1 MLVVSIQKTDDS
13 KPLDGRGSRTA
24 EGRALPSPL
33 AASIR
38 PSRILIFC
46 EVKAEDHWTSGSGIR
61 GRQGEVTLFG
71 SLGCPSRT
79 PQRPQPGLLTHNL
92 YGYVNVI
99 RASMLTGLMFHR
111 PQDPM
116 DFLEGCLS
124 RVREIGGVEKV
135 RWDTFIT
142 TDKKALPP
150 AGQRAQLRSQSSSAV
165 LPRGDRQL
173 GHQLSIESDTDLSET
188 DELIAEYVI
197 FDPQKPRPRI
207 ILIIGGP
214 ASGKGTQSLKTAER
228 YGFVYISVGEVL
240 RQKMIHSASSNRK
253 WGLIAKIITN
263 GELAPQ
269 ETTINEIKQQLMQNS
284 DAKGFVIDGFPRDV
298 AQAICFDDQIC
309 QPDLVLFLSCGASK
323 LKERLEKREQ
333 QGRPDNNPK
342 AIARRLA
349 TFKQNAMPLVSYY
362 QDKEVI
368 VKLDAS
374 RDEEQVFQD
383 ICVIVDH
390 RLFPAKEPAEDKLHR
405 VHVIFMFGGP
415 GSGKNTQCQRI
426 AARYGYPHL
435 AVGEL
440 LKLEVASRSLTG
452 QKIKEL
458 MERGDTVPKEIVVAQ
473 LRDAMLRSLPST
485 KGFVISGFPTD
496 EGDGQR
502 EEFEKVVASPEVVL
516 LLECSSETMADRLY
530 IRSLVSQHH
539 QDEASI
545 RMSTEACKK
554 KLEPTIAAYEK
565 RGLVHRVISFCHN

>member
-1 MLVVSIQKTDDS
+1 MEELSSTEAKDYIVQREI
-13 KPLDGRGSRTA
+13 PL
-24 EGRALPSPL
+24 
-33 AASIR
+33 
-38 PSRILIFC
+38 
-46 EVKAEDHWTSGSGIR
+46 
-61 GRQGEVTLFG
+61 LFE
-71 SLGCPSRT
+71 
-79 PQRPQPGLLTHNL
+79 
-92 YGYVNVI
+92 
-99 RASMLTGLMFHR
+99 SMLTGLMFHR

-390 RLFPAKEPAEDKLHR
+390 RLFPAKEPAEGASELDLSMIAENGSDSDETDDEAEHDCMTCPPETAEDKLHR

-565 RGLVHRVISFCHN
+565 RGLVHRVCAEGTPEETFKQVCTVLDTNGSF

>member
-1 MLVVSIQKTDDS
+1 RYIQHGECWS
-13 KPLDGRGSRTA
+13 EMVGLD
-24 EGRALPSPL
+24 
-33 AASIR
+33 
-38 PSRILIFC
+38 
-46 EVKAEDHWTSGSGIR
+46 
-61 GRQGEVTLFG
+61 
-71 SLGCPSRT
+71 
-79 PQRPQPGLLTHNL
+79 
-92 YGYVNVI
+92 
-99 RASMLTGLMFHR
+99 MLTGLMFHR

-116 DFLEGCLS
+116 EFLEGCLS
-124 RVREIGGVEKV
+124 RVRELGGVEKV

-142 TDKKALPP
+142 TEKKAQPP
-150 AGQRAQLRSQSSSAV
+150 AGQRAQLRSRM
-165 LPRGDRQL
+165 LPSCHSPVMRTCL

-228 YGFVYISVGEVL
+228 YGFMYISVGEVL

-269 ETTINEIKQQLMQNS
+269 ETTINEIKQRLMQNS

-368 VKLDAS
+368 VKVS
-374 RDEEQVFQD
+374 S
-383 ICVIVDH
+383 H
-390 RLFPAKEPAEDKLHR
+390 
-405 VHVIFMFGGP
+405 P
-415 GSGKNTQCQRI
+415 G
-426 AARYGYPHL
+426 
-435 AVGEL
+435 
-440 LKLEVASRSLTG
+440 
-452 QKIKEL
+452 
-458 MERGDTVPKEIVVAQ
+458 
-473 LRDAMLRSLPST
+473 
-485 KGFVISGFPTD
+485 
-496 EGDGQR
+496 
-502 EEFEKVVASPEVVL
+502 
-516 LLECSSETMADRLY
+516 
-530 IRSLVSQHH
+530 
-539 QDEASI
+539 
-545 RMSTEACKK
+545 
-554 KLEPTIAAYEK
+554 
-565 RGLVHRVISFCHN
+565 